1 MLSKKYPTLIPFYVV
16 IQIKRVLLCFFI
28 FSKKIKYLCSQEV
41 KEEIGSAEEQPIS
54 NRFSALYSKSKGDGI
69 LLSLIYWYCFMAKKT
84 FFFVF
89 FYPVLK

>member
-1 MLSKKYPTLIPFYVV
+1 VFFY
-16 IQIKRVLLCFFI
+16 IFIKR
-28 FSKKIKYLCSQEV
+28 IKYLCPQEV

-54 NRFSALYSKSKGDGI
+54 NRLSALYSKSKGDGI